1 MDQLIHISFER
12 LFIVG
17 VATLALKS
25 FNYIR
30 KKQFQISVENLKQI
44 HNGLNVQ
51 MSLSNPNCKLQTWDI
66 QQQKVKLKSEFEL
79 GNYLV
84 FLVLMMQHI
93 LLSCRHS
100 LLMMMMMIESSN
112 KTLHG

>member
-30 KKQFQISVENLKQI
+30 KKKFQILVENLKQI
-44 HNGLNVQ
+44 QNGLNAQ
-51 MSLSNPNCKLQTWDI
+51 KSLSKP
-66 QQQKVKLKSEFEL
+66 
-79 GNYLV
+79 
-84 FLVLMMQHI
+84 
-93 LLSCRHS
+93 
-100 LLMMMMMIESSN
+100 
-112 KTLHG
+112 

>member
-1 MDQLIHISFER
+1 MFKLIRFVKTIVGQRRKIIHIFSNYTKKYMDQLIHISFER

-30 KKQFQISVENLKQI
+30 KRQFQILVENLKQI

-51 MSLSNPNCKLQTWDI
+51 KSFSNPNCKLQTWDI
-66 QQQKVKLKSEFEL
+66 Q
-79 GNYLV
+79 
-84 FLVLMMQHI
+84 
-93 LLSCRHS
+93 
-100 LLMMMMMIESSN
+100 
-112 KTLHG
+112 